1 MNSFLSSQSA
11 VERTVE
17 VAILPRN
24 GGFHR
29 AVPTVESLPYS
40 VQRDPRGT
48 GYGLPCLK
56 CKTYYPAD
64 LSACPVCN
72 TQERVSPASVLYND
86 TSRRQPEPFV
96 PAREHA
102 ALKEEQDRFLREFW
116 TKALNVNGQIDAQTV
131 KTAAR
136 RCSFEASH
144 KCEFE
149 PATVCQTCYAHL
161 QQRVD
166 LLEAALRMDLKE
178 TTQVIYDAVWSDRSD
193 PGKTYHNAAQAVLAK
208 LHKRAAISATLEPHQ
223 PLAT

>member
-11 VERTVE
+11 VEGTVE

-24 GGFHR
+24 AGFHR
-29 AVPTVESLPYS
+29 AVPTVEILPYS
-40 VQRDPRGT
+40 VQRDPRGS
-48 GYGLPCLK
+48 GYGLPCVK
-56 CKTYYPAD
+56 CKTYYTAD
-64 LSACPVCN
+64 LSACPLCK
-72 TQERVSPASVLYND
+72 TKDRVSPASVMYKN
-86 TSRRQPEPFV
+86 TSWRSPEPV
-96 PAREHA
+96 APERENA
-102 ALKEEQDRFLREFW
+102 ALKEERDHFLREFW
-116 TKALNVNGQIDAQTV
+116 TKALNVDGQVDAQTD
-131 KTAAR
+131 KPTAR
-136 RCSFEASH
+136 RCSVEASH

-208 LHKRAAISATLEPHQ
+208 LHRRAGISATLEPHQ